1 MDDFNYLAVPI
12 SIILGLGI
20 TQLLSGLGRWVENR
34 TSVPA
39 YAPTIVWIVTLL
51 VMHVQTWWSMYG
63 LRHHQDWTFFQF
75 VVVLLQPTTLFL
87 LTTAVVPSSASA
99 ARDLKSN
106 YFAQRRWFFS
116 LLKAGN
122 KLKLINQSV
131 LKFTRHYINDTTVRR
146 LLYERWT
153 TMRAIKPNLAFIK
166 KLIRAHNLPVRL
178 LYGQYD
184 RIIRPERGEKFRRG
198 IESFCT
204 LHIIQTGHQVLQE
217 KQVKEIIPLIES

>member
-116 LLKAGN
+116 LL
-122 KLKLINQSV
+122 IV
-131 LKFTRHYINDTTVRR
+131 LLAVSILRDVVLTGSLPATNNLLFHVLFFAITVSGLATARESYHR
-146 LLYERWT
+146 LLAYSVPT
-153 TMRAIKPNLAFIK
+153 IIVGYIA
-166 KLIRAHNLPVRL
+166 L
-178 LYGQYD
+178 LYPQL
-184 RIIRPERGEKFRRG
+184 R
-198 IESFCT
+198 
-204 LHIIQTGHQVLQE
+204 
-217 KQVKEIIPLIES
+217 